1 MKHAIRRLREELELL
16 KDTRRQV
23 DADLAVEPDL
33 MRRNA
38 LLGELTTEIREVC
51 DALRILRAI
60 ERVHDDTH
68 PEPASGFLQLGGR
81 A

>member
-23 DADLAVEPDL
+23 EADLTVEPDL

-38 LLGELTTEIREVC
+38 LLGEFTTEIREVC

-60 ERVHDDTH
+60 ERVHGETY
-68 PEPASGFLQLGGR
+68 PEPESGLLQLGGQ